1 MSFVNVFYN
10 TRGNK
15 IHLWEEIEGERFYDE
30 INWVPY
36 VFLKTTKSDIHS
48 IDGHPVARKDFNT
61 HSDYYEFCK
70 NNFENKNIYENNVR
84 PEIQF
89 LAEKYHEI
97 PDDKL
102 SVPKLRIYT
111 IDIEVASEEGFPEAK
126 DAKWPITLISIKDN
140 QNKMVVTFGEKEYTG
155 QKNKYYRHC
164 KTETEILERF
174 FNFVHKRPCDVYTGW
189 NVYEFDLTYLI
200 IRSMKLFG
208 EGTSIYKKLSPIGI
222 VRTWT
227 GKKYGDLNIDIAG
240 VHILDYMDIY
250 KWYAPKPLEKY
261 SLDFVAKYEL
271 GKTKLQYDYD
281 DLKELYK
288 NDWNTYVDYNVVDVD
303 LVDDLEDKLGYIR
316 LVQALSLLTKCPM
329 KYYQAMTSLIEGA
342 LITHYRRNNMCAP
355 IFMGGHQKSFPAAYV
370 KEPQKGMHNWVIDID
385 IASSYPSHMIALN
398 MSNETYFGRILE
410 IPYGQMATYTK
421 AREFPS
427 FHMSK
432 AGRIK
437 EYKDKDLKKFNM
449 ALKRGLFAI
458 APCGSVFLTKKPG
471 VIASVEKAV
480 FYKRKDVKNQMKELR
495 NEAAEMEDCPEKTEK
510 QERAK
515 ELFALQ
521 WAIKIL
527 LNAVFGILAVPYS
540 RYFNT
545 NIAEAITSCG
555 RHTILQSEKFVNEF
569 FETDM
574 DAKDMVAYID
584 TDSLFIKLG
593 DYFEK
598 TDADWLASDDSVK
611 IDKILDFSVM
621 LEEYVNE
628 RIFEETQKGDYN
640 SQVDDF
646 KIMFKQEIIAKSAL
660 FVKKKKY
667 AYWVVNDEGTPADDL
682 AVKGLEI
689 VRSDSAEDIRVRLKH
704 VYELIMKQ
712 APEKELS
719 DTLKKYQSELKN
731 VSPEGIAANI
741 GVNNIKKYIGTGK
754 PIKRTPW
761 HVRGVHNYRILLKEL
776 GIDKKYEQI
785 HEGEKAKVVYLK
797 PNTYDLDI
805 MTFQKWPTE
814 FDRYLTIDYD
824 LMIDKFFMNKV
835 GFLLNPMGKESLLR
849 SKETENVF
857 NAFFG

>member
-155 QKNKYYRHC
+155 KKNKYYRHC

-495 NEAAEMEDCPEKTEK
+495 NEAAEMEDCPEKTE
-510 QERAK
+510 
-515 ELFALQ
+515 
-521 WAIKIL
+521 I

-805 MTFQKWPTE
+805 MTFQKWPSE